1 MTQSLFI
8 AYTILRVS
16 LGLNIFLH
24 GWVRWKAGRTA
35 FADALVK
42 DFHQTVINTRA
53 VKTFG
58 SLLPIAETLV
68 GICLVLGLFTEITI
82 ITGSVLM
89 LLLITG
95 KSIKSDWQ
103 TVSLQMIYVLLYVLL
118 EAGLAFNTLSAD
130 FFLS

>member
-1 MTQSLFI
+1 MTQSFII

-24 GWVRWKAGRTA
+24 GWVRWKAGRAA

-42 DFHQTVINTRA
+42 DFHQTVISTRV
-53 VKTFG
+53 VKIFG
-58 SLLPIAETLV
+58 SLLPFAETLI
-68 GICLVLGLFTEITI
+68 GICLVAGWYTQSTVI
-82 ITGSVLM
+82 IGSVLM

-95 KSIKSDWQ
+95 KSIRSDWQ
-103 TVSLQMIYVLLYVLL
+103 TVSLQMIYVFLYVLL
-118 EAGLAFNTLSAD
+118 EAGVTYNTLSAD

>member
-24 GWVRWKAGRTA
+24 GWVRWKAGRSA
-35 FADALVK
+35 FAETLVK
-42 DFHQTVINTRA
+42 DFHQTVINTRT